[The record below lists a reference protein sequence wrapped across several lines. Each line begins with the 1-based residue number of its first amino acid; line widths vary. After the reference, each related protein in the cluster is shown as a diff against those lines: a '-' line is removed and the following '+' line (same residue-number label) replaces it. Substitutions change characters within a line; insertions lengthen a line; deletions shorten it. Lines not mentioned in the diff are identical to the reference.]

1 MPHDSAPGIPTLTQR
16 AEPTLATDD
25 TPNSQD
31 QHDEVPTLT
40 DIDDSSTMAE
50 PARAGIGNSSV
61 VAGPRQATSALQ
73 DQNAVPMLAETIDE
87 PEDQA
92 RPSEAGAA
100 GGVGMP
106 QAAFSAASGGAEAN
120 MTVLRTALQAELE
133 QALQLALDD
142 AAAGVRARLEAELPT
157 LIARALSKVRPG

>member
-1 MPHDSAPGIPTLTQR
+1 MPHDPDPGIPTLTQR

-25 TPNSQD
+25 TPNTQD
-31 QHDEVPTLT
+31 PQDELPVLT
-40 DIDDSSTMAE
+40 DIDDSS
-50 PARAGIGNSSV
+50 
-61 VAGPRQATSALQ
+61 
-73 DQNAVPMLAETIDE
+73 
-87 PEDQA
+87 
-92 RPSEAGAA
+92 EACMA

-106 QAAFSAASGGAEAN
+106 QAAFSTVSDGVEAN